1 MAKIL
6 WRPDKDE
13 IAFKAIEK
21 YRYVRYGLR
30 KIVSRHFN
38 FSIMKQPRR
47 KKNHVSFIFQV

>member
-1 MAKIL
+1 MVKIL